1 MSIIFPLNQ
10 NFLFHRS
17 QQTGGSINQAPP
29 INILRRGPIVYY
41 SIYFQQHKKFYDFY
55 DEGIVDSFFCSVQR
69 SFTLSA
75 LNIKLQGYFKL
86 KNYQQIEI
94 TEIENITVRLI
105 KVHVGKY
112 FNQFARGQIKE
123 DKLKRVIINGGTGSS
138 WLFKH
143 FLAVLKV
150 KCL

>member
-17 QQTGGSINQAPP
+17 QQTGGSINQDPP
-29 INILRRGPIVYY
+29 KNILRRGPKVYY

-55 DEGIVDSFFCSVQR
+55 DEGIIDSFFCSVQR

-75 LNIKLQGYFKL
+75 LEIELQGYFEL
-86 KNYQQIEI
+86 KIYQQIEI
-94 TEIENITVRLI
+94 TEIENITVWLI

-112 FNQFARGQIKE
+112 FNRFARGQIKE
-123 DKLKRVIINGGTGSS
+123 DK
-138 WLFKH
+138 FKEGNNQWRYR
-143 FLAVLKV
+143 
-150 KCL
+150 